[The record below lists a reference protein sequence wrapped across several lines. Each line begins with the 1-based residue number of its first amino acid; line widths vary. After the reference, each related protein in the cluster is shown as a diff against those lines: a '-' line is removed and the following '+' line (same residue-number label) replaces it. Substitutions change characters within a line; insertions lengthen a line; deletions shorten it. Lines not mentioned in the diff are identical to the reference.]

1 MDIEE
6 PVMDIATPRPQQ
18 SWSAITSAYQSRQSS
33 QGRESPI
40 AGQKRPWDKDPSQNG
55 GFPISQVTNGP
66 LKKLK
71 VDPSRPQFAPDASII
86 LVGIPR
92 SGKRSLGIFAAASLG
107 RRLVHSGQYF
117 ERVTGLSRPEY
128 EAVHQD
134 KKKLLEK
141 DIEVLRRM
149 LNENPSGCVIDCGS
163 TSLYSSIAHYLRPYC
178 QTNPVI
184 HVQRDLAAIRKLFDI
199 SDDRAK
205 QLAKQHQSCSNF
217 DYFNIEEPIHLTH
230 SFKLRDAQTDFVNFL
245 QHVSTARPSQTGE
258 IISAFSANASIDG
271 KLFTHALCLPVSI
284 FRNHSNELMF
294 LQAGGDVALIHIDEW
309 NVSSADIQQSTTRV
323 TTLIAAQA
331 RRWLK
336 MPLIVS
342 VAQKLSPRHHIEALQ
357 FALRL
362 APDLL
367 LIDLALDKNT
377 LRDFTARKGHTRLF
391 GYVICS
397 SVAMVSEGAIEKLE
411 KAIALNIDIVRITAE
426 TVDHADEEP
435 FLKAIQDL
443 KKKFPSLR
451 FSAYLTGDKGRKSQ
465 IFNPTLTEVS
475 HEHIKNELNVRSV
488 QSQLTARQALEGL
501 FKTFELDKLFFAVF
515 GANVSTSLS
524 PAMHNAAYA
533 KVGLPHVYKSI
544 NVKTWEDI
552 MNHASKADFGGA
564 SVAQP
569 WKVKIV
575 AQLSFMSEHARAVG
589 AINTLIPLRGKTEGG
604 DPDRMVTKAS
614 DNDQVRYVND
624 QAVYRNRS
632 GSVVG
637 FYGDNSDWMSIQVCL
652 RRNIT
657 PVNAINLNTAAL
669 VVGAGGMAR
678 AACYAL
684 LQSGCRKIFIY
695 NRTVSNANLMA
706 EHFIKWSSS
715 QDMTPPV
722 EIKVLKTTEELWPT
736 GYHQPTIIVSCVT
749 HERLPGEES
758 VADFTVPKQW
768 LQSPTGGA
776 AIEQA
781 YYVNTP
787 FIQQIKQ
794 LQISTGKT
802 WVVVDGLEV
811 LHEQATAQ
819 FEVMTGKK
827 APRTVM
833 WNTLQD
839 AVAERDKI

>member
-1 MDIEE
+1 MLSVDTN
-6 PVMDIATPRPQQ
+6 TPQLPRT
-18 SWSAITSAYQSRQSS
+18 AATSAYQSRQNSH
-33 QGRESPI
+33 GRESPK
-40 AGQKRPWDKDPSQNG
+40 AGQKRPLERETPRTESPALQIANG
-55 GFPISQVTNGP
+55 S

-71 VDPSRPQFAPDASII
+71 IESSTTQFAPDASII

-141 DIEVLRRM
+141 DVEVLRRM
-149 LNENPSGCVIDCGS
+149 LTENPSGCVIDCGS

-184 HVQRDLAAIRKLFDI
+184 HVQRDLTAIRKLFDI
-199 SDDRAK
+199 GDERAK

-217 DYFNIEEPIHLTH
+217 DYFNIEEPIHLDH
-230 SFKLRDAQTDFVNFL
+230 AFKLKEAQTDFVNFL
-245 QHVSTARPSQTGE
+245 QHVSSPHITNGSE
-258 IISAFSANASIDG
+258 VLSAFSADAPIES

-284 FRNHSNELMF
+284 FKNRFDDLVR
-294 LQAGGDVALIHIDEW
+294 LQAGGDVALIYIDEW
-309 NVSSADIQQSTTRV
+309 ELSNVDIEQATTRI
-323 TTLIAAQA
+323 TNRIAAQV
-331 RRWLK
+331 RRSLQI
-336 MPLIVS
+336 PLM
-342 VAQKLSPRHHIEALQ
+342 VAVAPELSAKSQLEALQ

-367 LIDLALDKNT
+367 LIDLNLDINI
-377 LRDFTARKGHTRLF
+377 LRGFAARRGLTRLF
-391 GYVICS
+391 GSIVHS
-397 SVAMVSEGAIEKLE
+397 PADKASEEPLARLDVAVSLG
-411 KAIALNIDIVRITAE
+411 IDLVRITMPA
-426 TVDHADEEP
+426 TSHTDEEY
-435 FLKAIQDL
+435 FDHLIQTLKL
-443 KKKFPSLR
+443 KFPKIHLST
-451 FSAYLTGDKGRKSQ
+451 YLTGDKGRKTQ
-465 IFNPTLTEVS
+465 VFNRLLTDVS
-475 HEHIKNELNVRSV
+475 HEFIKTELRVTHA
-488 QSQLTARQALEGL
+488 QFQLTARQVLEGL
-501 FKTFELDKLFFAVF
+501 FKTFELDKLRFAVF
-515 GANVSTSLS
+515 GANVSSSMS
-524 PAMHNAAYA
+524 PQMHNAAYQR
-533 KVGLPHVYKSI
+533 VGLPHTYTPI
-544 NVKTWEDI
+544 NVQSWEDI
-552 MNHASKADFGGA
+552 KNHASQPDFGGA

-569 WKVKIV
+569 WKARIV
-575 AQLSFMSEHARAVG
+575 EQLSFMSDHARAVG
-589 AINTLIPLRGKTEGG
+589 AINTLIPLRGTIGETNSMSKTA
-604 DPDRMVTKAS
+604 RHT
-614 DNDQVRYVND
+614 DNKVLQTVGN

-632 GSVVG
+632 GDVVG

-657 PVNAINLNTAAL
+657 PVNAINSNTTAL

-695 NRTVSNANLMA
+695 NRTISNANLMA
-706 EHFIKWSSS
+706 DHFMTWSES
-715 QDMTPPV
+715 QNFTPLAEMTV
-722 EIKVLKTTEELWPT
+722 IVSTDEAWPA

-749 HERLPGEES
+749 HERIPGEES

-787 FIQQIKQ
+787 FIRQIKQ
-794 LQISTGKT
+794 LQMSTGKT

-811 LHEQATAQ
+811 LHEQAVAQ
-819 FEVMTGKK
+819 FELMTGRK
-827 APRTVM
+827 APRNLM
-833 WNTLQD
+833 WNTLQE
-839 AVAERDKI
+839 AVVERDKN

>member
-1 MDIEE
+1 MLSVDAVS
-6 PVMDIATPRPQQ
+6 PQLPRT
-18 SWSAITSAYQSRQSS
+18 AVTSAYQSRQSS
-33 QGRESPI
+33 QGRDSPKT
-40 AGQKRPWDKDPSQNG
+40 GHKRPLDKETPRNEDNSALQ
-55 GFPISQVTNGP
+55 ITNGS
-66 LKKLK
+66 LKKLRLDSSK
-71 VDPSRPQFAPDASII
+71 PQFAPGASII

-141 DIEVLRRM
+141 DVEVLRRM

-184 HVQRDLAAIRKLFDI
+184 HVQRDLAAVRKLFDI

-217 DYFNIEEPIHLTH
+217 DYYNIEEPIHLDH
-230 SFKLRDAQTDFVNFL
+230 SFRLRDAQNDFVNFL
-245 QHVSTARPSQTGE
+245 LHVSNPRLTNSSETL
-258 IISAFSANASIDG
+258 SAFSANASIDS
-271 KLFTHALCLPVSI
+271 KLFTHALCLPVSV
-284 FRNHSNELMF
+284 FQAHSSELMF
-294 LQAGGDVALIHIDEW
+294 LEAGGDVALIYIDQW
-309 NVSSADIQQSTTRV
+309 YLSSINIEKATTRI
-323 TTLIAAQA
+323 TNSIAAQA

-336 MPLIVS
+336 MPLM
-342 VAQKLSPRHHIEALQ
+342 VAVAPDLSPKSHIEALQ
-357 FALRL
+357 FALRM

-367 LIDLALDKNT
+367 LIDLALDKNI
-377 LRDFTARKGHTRLF
+377 LRDFEARRGLTRLF
-391 GYVICS
+391 GSIAYS
-397 SVAMVSEGAIEKLE
+397 GSATALEEATEKL
-411 KAIALNIDIVRITAE
+411 ARATALGIDLVRVTMP
-426 TVDHADEEP
+426 TTSHADEES
-435 FLKAIQDL
+435 FESAIQKL
-443 KKKFPSLR
+443 KQKFPSIR
-451 FSAYLTGDKGRKSQ
+451 FCAYLTGDKGRKTQ
-465 IFNPTLTEVS
+465 IFNRVLTDVS
-475 HEHIKNELNVRSV
+475 HEHIKTEMKVGSV

-501 FKTFELDKLFFAVF
+501 FKTFELDRLFFAVF
-515 GANVSTSLS
+515 GANVSSSMS
-524 PAMHNAAYA
+524 PTMHNAAYER
-533 KVGLPHVYKSI
+533 VGLPHTYKAI
-544 NVKTWEDI
+544 NVNTWDDI
-552 MNHASKADFGGA
+552 KSHASKSDFGGA

-575 AQLSFMSEHARAVG
+575 SQLSFMSEHARAVG
-589 AINTLIPLRGKTEGG
+589 AINTLIPLRGEIVG
-604 DPDRMVTKAS
+604 AS
-614 DNDQVRYVND
+614 PADTTTRFSGAQDVSN

-632 GSVVG
+632 GDVVG

-657 PVNAINLNTAAL
+657 PVNAINPNTTAL
-669 VVGAGGMAR
+669 IVGAGGMAR

-695 NRTVSNANLMA
+695 NRTISNANLMA
-706 EHFIKWSSS
+706 DHFMTWSKS
-715 QDMTPPV
+715 QDFTPLA
-722 EIKVLKTTEELWPT
+722 ELKVLETTEEPWPA

-802 WVVVDGLEV
+802 WIVVDGLEV
-811 LHEQATAQ
+811 LHEQAVAQ
-819 FEVMTGKK
+819 FELMTGRK
-827 APRTVM
+827 APRTIM
-833 WNTLQD
+833 WNTLQA
-839 AVAERDKI
+839 AVVERDKT